1 MPLDPSY
8 PPARIAA
15 ILEDSQAGLIMTNNQ
30 CFSLADELCHSTLQL
45 VNTEEIDASLSAENL
60 GLSISPD
67 THSWILY
74 TSGSTGKP
82 KGVVQNHRNVLHF
95 IMNFTNGFHLCADD
109 RLTLLFSCCVNGGAH
124 EIFSALLNGAS
135 LHLLDIKA
143 EGLTQMAN
151 WLIEHEIT
159 IYCSVPTLFQHF
171 IDTLTGKERF
181 HNLRLIKLIGEPV
194 YKKHVELYKQ
204 HFPERCIFVN
214 RLGSTETGSIR
225 WNFIDKKTQINGIRV
240 PVGYPVEDNEILLL
254 DEAGKEVGTNNIG
267 EIAVKSRYL
276 SPGYWKRPDLT
287 RAVFLHDPKG
297 GDKRIYRTGD
307 LGRILTDG
315 CLQHLGRKDFQV
327 KIRGHRIEVSEI
339 EMALLD
345 LPVIK
350 EAVVMARENQSGD
363 PSAPLRTG
371 KRLVAY
377 LVPASQ
383 PVPKV
388 SQLRSFLKNKLPDYM
403 IPSIFMFVEAF
414 PLAPNGKV
422 HRQALPAPTST
433 RPELDTPFSA
443 PRTPL
448 EKILGGIWAEVLSL
462 DRVGIHDNFF
472 DFGGHSLLA
481 TQIISR
487 VLNTL
492 HVEVP
497 MRSMFE
503 SPTVAEMAVVIVQNQ
518 AKKAGPKDLA
528 RMLTELESLSVE
540 EAQRLL
546 AEERG
551 KDDIL

>member
-1 MPLDPSY
+1 MCDLSSPIAAHPEQQPQSDRAVRPTNAFVPFPRDEIEQSIPARFEQQVAKYPDRLAIKTRTHQFTYEELNKASNRVARVILAQRGKCEEPIALLFEKGAPLIATVLGVLKAGKIYMPLDPSY

-30 CFSLADELCHSTLQL
+30 CFSLADELRHSTLQL
-45 VNTEEIDASLSAENL
+45 VNTEEIDANLSTENL

-67 THSWILY
+67 TLSWILY

-254 DEAGKEVGTNNIG
+254 DEAGKEVGINNIG

-287 RAVFLHDPKG
+287 RAVFLHDPEG

-339 EMALLD
+339 EMALMD
-345 LPVIK
+345 LPVVK

-363 PSAPLRTG
+363 KP
-371 KRLVAY
+371 LVA
-377 LVPASQ
+377 
-383 PVPKV
+383 
-388 SQLRSFLKNKLPDYM
+388 
-403 IPSIFMFVEAF
+403 
-414 PLAPNGKV
+414 
-422 HRQALPAPTST
+422 
-433 RPELDTPFSA
+433 
-443 PRTPL
+443 
-448 EKILGGIWAEVLSL
+448 
-462 DRVGIHDNFF
+462 
-472 DFGGHSLLA
+472 
-481 TQIISR
+481 
-487 VLNTL
+487 
-492 HVEVP
+492 
-497 MRSMFE
+497 
-503 SPTVAEMAVVIVQNQ
+503 
-518 AKKAGPKDLA
+518 
-528 RMLTELESLSVE
+528 
-540 EAQRLL
+540 
-546 AEERG
+546 
-551 KDDIL
+551 